1 MSVSRETRSG
11 PWKLALG
18 MAISGNVGAFGVE
31 PGLDSMT
38 IVFWRSVVGSAFLLA
53 WCLVTRRLP
62 DHSLTTRRLALT
74 AAGGSCLVLSW
85 AMFFAA
91 IERTSIATTTILF
104 HIQPFFILL
113 IGVVVFRDRVTRDQ
127 LLWMGAAFV
136 GLVLAS
142 GMGAATG
149 TVNRGW
155 LIGLCLAVLGAL
167 CYAVAAVVGKQLGTQ
182 RPEVTAL
189 CQTVM
194 GIVLFA
200 PFVHVGQPIPTAS
213 WGWLIGIGIIHSG
226 IAWVI
231 IYAAYP
237 QVSTPMIAV
246 LSFVYPLVAISI
258 DRCIYG
264 HPLGPAQAT
273 GVALIALATLG
284 VRLGWRLLPAS
295 ATSLI
300 KRRPT

>member
-1 MSVSRETRSG
+1 MSSSSETRSG
-11 PWKLALG
+11 PWKLAIG
-18 MAISGNVGAFGVE
+18 MAISGTVGAFGVE
-31 PGLDSMT
+31 SGLDAVT
-38 IVFWRSVVGSAFLLA
+38 IVFWRSVVGSVFLLA

-62 DHSLTTRRLALT
+62 DRSLTPGRLALT

-113 IGVVVFRDRVTRDQ
+113 IGAIVFRDRVTRDQ

-142 GMGAATG
+142 GMGGATG
-149 TVNRGW
+149 TVDRAW
-155 LIGLCLAVLGAL
+155 LIGIGLAILGAL
-167 CYAVAAVVGKQLGTQ
+167 CYAIAAVVGKQLGTQ
-182 RPEVTAL
+182 RPEITAL

-200 PFVHVGQPIPTAS
+200 PFVRLGQPIPTAS
-213 WGWLIGIGIIHSG
+213 WGWLLGIGIIHSG

-246 LSFVYPLVAISI
+246 LSFVYPLVAIVI
-258 DRCIYG
+258 DWRIYD

-273 GVALIALATLG
+273 GMGLIALATLG
-284 VRLGWRLLPAS
+284 VRLGWRLWPVSTA
-295 ATSLI
+295 ATVE
-300 KRRPT
+300 RRPT